1 LLVIYNGYI
10 TKYGGSSLP
19 TSILTGTLTFT
30 NGSTAVSAIG
40 GAFVS
45 KIIPKISYVRYLGGN
60 WLRVESVID
69 NDNLL
74 LEQPFSEVGG
84 TGTSI
89 ETMDPFFHTQYRY
102 TLTYITQNIINKQDP
117 NRLIVYYDG
126 DKYYDKQKNSYCI
139 FHYDLGEFAKTIGL
153 NDEDYAITVSNNMM
167 LIQPY
172 GVKEVTGQST
182 WANGTDTIVGFN
194 TFYTTELSIGDWIK
208 PSSIGTAWYQVLN
221 IVDDLNLQ
229 LSSNYAGITVTNIV
243 TDKQN
248 VIYTPLT
255 ITLTTGTRTADQI
268 AQEINDQIGQQST
281 IEAVFTG
288 VVTFT
293 NGDATVSAVGGN
305 FDAEVKPGDW
315 IRPTGTLTW
324 YQVKYVHTNDD
335 LELKTTFAG
344 VTVSGNADKGYSP
357 VILSWGIPV
366 GFNTGFVRLLANIRL
381 NTLTREKGAILLDA
395 IANDAYTVLGFDKLY
410 SKASICFMLYNPS
423 PTNTLLINSLTGN
436 MTFTNGSNSVTGSG
450 TLFLTEVKT
459 GDLVRCSTD
468 PESDYAYVTQVI
480 NNTSLTL
487 DGNYTGIGGT
497 TSDNKALRISYNSRI
512 TGTVSFI
519 NGNTSVT
526 GVNTS
531 FTTELIAGDMIR
543 LPGDT
548 TWGTINNIVDNFNL
562 QLVSGYGG
570 TTGTS
575 TFGTTRKI
583 KAINYNLSSFSLQE
597 DLLLAE
603 IGA

>member
-1 LLVIYNGYI
+1 
-10 TKYGGSSLP
+10 
-19 TSILTGTLTFT
+19 
-30 NGSTAVSAIG
+30 
-40 GAFVS
+40 
-45 KIIPKISYVRYLGGN
+45 
-60 WLRVESVID
+60 
-69 NDNLL
+69 
-74 LEQPFSEVGG
+74 
-84 TGTSI
+84 
-89 ETMDPFFHTQYRY
+89 
-102 TLTYITQNIINKQDP
+102 
-117 NRLIVYYDG
+117 
-126 DKYYDKQKNSYCI
+126 
-139 FHYDLGEFAKTIGL
+139 
-153 NDEDYAITVSNNMM
+153 
-167 LIQPY
+167 
-172 GVKEVTGQST
+172 
-182 WANGTDTIVGFN
+182 
-194 TFYTTELSIGDWIK
+194 
-208 PSSIGTAWYQVLN
+208 
-221 IVDDLNLQ
+221 
-229 LSSNYAGITVTNIV
+229 
-243 TDKQN
+243 
-248 VIYTPLT
+248 
-255 ITLTTGTRTADQI
+255 
-268 AQEINDQIGQQST
+268 
-281 IEAVFTG
+281 
-288 VVTFT
+288 
-293 NGDATVSAVGGN
+293 
-305 FDAEVKPGDW
+305 
-315 IRPTGTLTW
+315 
-324 YQVKYVHTNDD
+324 
-335 LELKTTFAG
+335 
-344 VTVSGNADKGYSP
+344 
-357 VILSWGIPV
+357 
-366 GFNTGFVRLLANIRL
+366 
-381 NTLTREKGAILLDA
+381 
-395 IANDAYTVLGFDKLY
+395 
-410 SKASICFMLYNPS
+410 
-423 PTNTLLINSLTGN
+423 